1 MSETDKYPA
10 STPEQL
16 LQRIHSEFPEIT
28 WDSYVLNTEGWD
40 HDVIILDNK
49 IVFRFPN
56 DDEYSTLLRDEIEV
70 LKKLAPLVDAAIPQ
84 YTYIAAD
91 YSFAGYP
98 IVPGRVVS
106 KQVFDE
112 LSKDARHEIAKQL
125 AAFLSTLHTLIDEG
139 HKFPELPDFYI
150 PADHIEV
157 KQLAQEHLPQLL
169 SPEEY
174 ATVEKILNQIED
186 VFAQNAPAVFVH
198 DDVYSRH
205 ILWDDK
211 KSHLGIIDFT
221 DMCLGDPGVDFAEL
235 HEYGAEFV
243 KEVYDLY
250 TGPKDDNFLER
261 AWIYQQWIAVSM
273 MTDHFIN
280 HKTSFAV
287 ARETFDR
294 VLTAK

>member
-1 MSETDKYPA
+1 MSEDHKYPA

-40 HDVIILDNK
+40 HEVIILDNK

-56 DDEYSTLLRDEIEV
+56 DDEYSTLLRDEINV
-70 LKKLAPLVDAAIPQ
+70 LKKLKSLVGAAIPQ
-84 YTYIAAD
+84 YAYIAAD

-112 LSKDARHEIAKQL
+112 LSKDAHRELTKQL
-125 AAFLSTLHTLIDEG
+125 AAFLSILHTLIQKG
-139 HKFPELPDFYI
+139 HEFPELPDFYI
-150 PADHIEV
+150 LVDHVEV
-157 KQLAQEHLPQLL
+157 KQLAREHLSKLL
-169 SPEEY
+169 SPAEY
-174 ATVEKILNQIED
+174 EIVENILRQTD
-186 VFAQNAPAVFVH
+186 AVLAQKVPAVFLH

-205 ILWDDK
+205 IIWDDAN
-211 KSHLGIIDFT
+211 SRLGIIDFT
-221 DMCLGDPGVDFAEL
+221 DMCLGDPAIDFAEL
-235 HEYGAEFV
+235 HEYGVEFV

-250 TGPKDDNFLER
+250 TGPKDENFLER
-261 AWIYQQWIAVSM
+261 SWIYQQWIAVSM

-280 HKTSFAV
+280 HKTTFEI
-287 ARETFDR
+287 ARETFGR
-294 VLTAK
+294 ILKVR

>member
-1 MSETDKYPA
+1 MSEDHKYPA

-40 HDVIILDNK
+40 HEVIILDNK

-56 DDEYSTLLRDEIEV
+56 EDEYSTLLPDEINV
-70 LKKLAPLVDAAIPQ
+70 LKKLTPLVNAAIPQ
-84 YTYIAAD
+84 YSYIAAD

-112 LSKDARHEIAKQL
+112 LSKEARRELAQQL
-125 AAFLSTLHTLIDEG
+125 AGFLSTLHTVIQKG

-150 PADHIEV
+150 PTDHVEV
-157 KQLAQEHLPQLL
+157 KQLAREHLSKLL
-169 SPEEY
+169 SPVEY
-174 ATVEKILNQIED
+174 EIVENILRQTDEVLTQKI
-186 VFAQNAPAVFVH
+186 PAVFLH

-205 ILWDDK
+205 IIWDDAN
-211 KSHLGIIDFT
+211 SRLGIIDFT
-221 DMCLGDPGVDFAEL
+221 DMCLGDPAIDFAEL
-235 HEYGAEFV
+235 HEYGVEFV

-250 TGPKDDNFLER
+250 TGPKDENFLER
-261 AWIYQQWIAVSM
+261 SWIYQQWIAVSM

-280 HKTSFAV
+280 HKTTFEI
-287 ARETFDR
+287 ARETFGR
-294 VLTAK
+294 ILKVR